1 MADLILPPG
10 LILILAGLL
19 LPLIPR
25 TVGNL
30 LLLAAPLGALAL
42 VWSVPDGVSLT
53 APFLGLTLEFVQA
66 DDLARLFG
74 TVFCIAAFGGG
85 LYAMTQHSTRE
96 LACAFI
102 YAGSALGVV
111 FAGDLV
117 TVFIFW
123 EIMAVTSTVIV
134 WCGGASARNAGLRY
148 AAIHFLGGV
157 LLMAGIAGEL
167 AINGSTDFAAM
178 DLSNAARWMI
188 FAGFLINAG
197 APPFSPWVPD
207 AYPAASWSGA
217 VFLSAFTTK
226 TAVYVLIRGF
236 PGTEILIF
244 IGLFMIFYGIIYAI
258 LENDMRRVLVYSI
271 VNQIGFMLV
280 AIGIGTELA
289 LNGAAAHA
297 FTHII
302 YKATL
307 LMSAGAVMQAVGT
320 SKMSELGG
328 LYKSMP
334 LTAICG
340 LVGAMAIS
348 ALPFTS
354 GYVSKSLL
362 TGAASEAHH
371 ALAWYG
377 LTAASAAAFLYVGLR
392 YPWFTFFDGS
402 KADKSG
408 QDPHITMKLAMVSVC
423 LPLRYLRP
431 CAGSAVRH
439 VARSGHLQTL
449 RSRKDR
455 PAAAIAAVCRVF
467 FLRHIGDASAHSNND
482 TRYRLA
488 LEASGLEFYPGARS
502 DRTGHMAERSR
513 YLGQPHRP
521 DHRTCVCLP
530 WACWSAGTNL
540 ADRFDDLLD
549 DRFARRRPD
558 PCLHLTP
565 FWLNLP
571 Q

>member
-1 MADLILPPG
+1 
-10 LILILAGLL
+10 
-19 LPLIPR
+19 
-25 TVGNL
+25 V
-30 LLLAAPLGALAL
+30 
-42 VWSVPDGVSLT
+42 
-53 APFLGLTLEFVQA
+53 FV
-66 DDLARLFG
+66 
-74 TVFCIAAFGGG
+74 
-85 LYAMTQHSTRE
+85 
-96 LACAFI
+96 
-102 YAGSALGVV
+102 
-111 FAGDLV
+111 
-117 TVFIFW
+117 FW

-134 WCGGASARNAGLRY
+134 WCGGASARKAGLRY

-188 FAGFLINAG
+188 FAGFLVNAG

-236 PGTEILIF
+236 PGTDLLIW
-244 IGLFMIFYGIIYAI
+244 IGLFMIFYGIIFAI

-307 LMSAGAVMQAVGT
+307 LMSAGAVMQAAGT
-320 SKMSELGG
+320 TRMSELGG
-328 LYKSMP
+328 LYRSMP
-334 LTAICG
+334 LTTICA

-371 ALAWYG
+371 ALAWFG

-392 YPWFTFFDGS
+392 YPWFTFFDGA
-402 KADKSG
+402 KAEKTG
-408 QDPHITMKLAMVSVC
+408 NDPHVTMKVSMVLFAFLCVIFGFAPNLLFGM
-423 LPLRYLRP
+423 LPDPVTYKLYSPEKIVLQLQLLFF
-431 CAGSAVRH
+431 AG
-439 VARSGHLQTL
+439 L
-449 RSRKDR
+449 
-455 PAAAIAAVCRVF
+455 VF
-467 FLRHIGDASAHSNND
+467 FL
-482 TRYRLA
+482 TLA
-488 LEASGLEFYPGARS
+488 W
-502 DRTGHMAERSR
+502 
-513 YLGQPHRP
+513 HRP
-521 DHRTCVCLP
+521 TRTITLDFDWFWRGFGLVL
-530 WACWSAGTNL
+530 AKEFDLRSLSAWQGLMNM
-540 ADRFDDLLD
+540 LLGVIQ
-549 DRFARRRPD
+549 RAFARIYA
-558 PCLHLTP
+558 HLGPSGALARTWP
-565 FWLNLP
+565 TGLMTFWTTVLLGAILILAYV
-571 Q
+571 

>member
-25 TVGNL
+25 AAGNAV
-30 LLLAAPLGALAL
+30 LLAAPLGALAL
-42 VWSVPDGVSLT
+42 VWSVPDGVSL
-53 APFLGLTLEFVQA
+53 AVPFLGLSLELVQA
-66 DDLARLFG
+66 DDLARMFG

-85 LYAMTQHSTRE
+85 LYAMTRQRTLE

-117 TVFIFW
+117 TVFIFC

-134 WCGGASARNAGLRY
+134 WCGGVSARNAGLRY

-167 AINGSTDFAAM
+167 ALNGSTDFAAM

-197 APPFSPWVPD
+197 APPFSPWLPD

-236 PGTEILIF
+236 PGTEVLIF
-244 IGLFMIFYGIIYAI
+244 IGLLMIFYGIIFAI
-258 LENDMRRVLVYSI
+258 LENDIRRVLVYSI

-307 LMSAGAVMQAVGT
+307 LMSTGAVMQAVGT
-320 SKMSELGG
+320 TKMSELGG
-328 LYKSMP
+328 LYRSMP

-340 LVGAMAIS
+340 LIGAMAIS

-392 YPWFTFFDGS
+392 YPWFTFFDGR
-402 KADKSG
+402 KADHTG
-408 QDPHITMKLAMVSVC
+408 QDPHITMRLAMVLFAFLCVVFGVAPGLLFGM
-423 LPLRYLRP
+423 LPDPVTYKLYSPEKIVLQLQLLLFAGFVFFATLALHRP
-431 CAGSAVRH
+431 
-439 VARSGHLQTL
+439 ARTITL
-449 RSRKDR
+449 DVDWFWRRLG
-455 PAAAIAAVCRVF
+455 AAAITGLDRGVLSAWQVVMDGAAAMIRRIIERVY
-467 FLRHIGDASAHSNND
+467 A
-482 TRYRLA
+482 
-488 LEASGLEFYPGARS
+488 
-502 DRTGHMAERSR
+502 
-513 YLGQPHRP
+513 YLGPAGP
-521 DHRTCVCLP
+521 LARTWPTGLMTFWTTVLLG
-530 WACWSAGTNL
+530 AVLIL
-540 ADRFDDLLD
+540 AY
-549 DRFARRRPD
+549 
-558 PCLHLTP
+558 T
-565 FWLNLP
+565 
-571 Q
+571 

>member
-408 QDPHITMKLAMVSVC
+408 QDPHITMKLAMVLFAFLCVIFGLAPGLLFGM
-423 LPLRYLRP
+423 LPDPVTYKLYGPEKIVLQLQLLLFAGFSFFATLAMHRP
-431 CAGSAVRH
+431 TATT
-439 VARSGHLQTL
+439 TL
-449 RSRKDR
+449 DIDWLWR
-455 PAAAIAAVCRVF
+455 
-467 FLRHIGDASAHSNND
+467 
-482 TRYRLA
+482 RLGW
-488 LEASGLEFYPGARS
+488 SFIRGL
-502 DRTGHMAERSR
+502 DRTVLAIWQSVLDILASLIGRIIERVYA
-513 YLGQPHRP
+513 YLGPAGP
-521 DHRTCVCLP
+521 LARTWPTGLMTFWTTVLLG
-530 WACWSAGTNL
+530 AVLIL
-540 ADRFDDLLD
+540 AYI
-549 DRFARRRPD
+549 
-558 PCLHLTP
+558 
-565 FWLNLP
+565 
-571 Q
+571 

>member
-1 MADLILPPG
+1 MAELILPPG
-10 LILILAGLL
+10 LVLILAGILMML
-19 LPLIPR
+19 VPR
-25 TVGNL
+25 ALGNIL
-30 LLLAAPLGALAL
+30 LLLAPLGALAL

-53 APFLGLTLEFVQA
+53 ASFLGLTLELVET
-66 DDLARLFG
+66 DDLSRMFG

-85 LYAMTQHSTRE
+85 LYAMTQTRTLE
-96 LACAFI
+96 LASAFI

-117 TVFIFW
+117 TVFVFW

-134 WCGGASARNAGLRY
+134 WCGGASARKAGLRY

-188 FAGFLINAG
+188 FAGFLVNAG

-236 PGTEILIF
+236 PGTDLLIW
-244 IGLFMIFYGIIYAI
+244 IGLFMIFYGIIFAI

-307 LMSAGAVMQAVGT
+307 LMSAGAVMQAAGT
-320 SKMSELGG
+320 TRMSELGG
-328 LYKSMP
+328 LYRSMP
-334 LTAICG
+334 LTTICA

-371 ALAWYG
+371 ALAWFG

-392 YPWFTFFDGS
+392 YPWFTFFDGA
-402 KADKSG
+402 KAEKTG
-408 QDPHITMKLAMVSVC
+408 NDPHVTMKRFHGALRF
-423 LPLRYLRP
+423 PLRHLWF
-431 CAGSAVRH
+431 CTEFVIRH
-439 VARSGHLQTL
+439 VA
-449 RSRKDR
+449 
-455 PAAAIAAVCRVF
+455 
-467 FLRHIGDASAHSNND
+467 
-482 TRYRLA
+482 
-488 LEASGLEFYPGARS
+488 
-502 DRTGHMAERSR
+502 
-513 YLGQPHRP
+513 
-521 DHRTCVCLP
+521 
-530 WACWSAGTNL
+530 
-540 ADRFDDLLD
+540 
-549 DRFARRRPD
+549 
-558 PCLHLTP
+558 
-565 FWLNLP
+565 
-571 Q
+571 

>member
-1 MADLILPPG
+1 
-10 LILILAGLL
+10 
-19 LPLIPR
+19 
-25 TVGNL
+25 
-30 LLLAAPLGALAL
+30 
-42 VWSVPDGVSLT
+42 
-53 APFLGLTLEFVQA
+53 
-66 DDLARLFG
+66 
-74 TVFCIAAFGGG
+74 
-85 LYAMTQHSTRE
+85 
-96 LACAFI
+96 
-102 YAGSALGVV
+102 
-111 FAGDLV
+111 
-117 TVFIFW
+117 
-123 EIMAVTSTVIV
+123 
-134 WCGGASARNAGLRY
+134 GASARKAGLRY

-167 AINGSTDFAAM
+167 AINGSTDFTSM

-236 PGTEILIF
+236 PGTELLIF
-244 IGLFMIFYGIIYAI
+244 IGLFMIFYGILFAI

-307 LMSAGAVMQAVGT
+307 LMSAGAVMQAAGT
-320 SKMSELGG
+320 TKMSELGG
-328 LYKSMP
+328 LYRSMP

-362 TGAASEAHH
+362 TGAASDAHNI
-371 ALAWYG
+371 LAWYG

-392 YPWFTFFDGS
+392 YPWFTFFDGQ
-402 KADKSG
+402 KADRTG
-408 QDPHITMKLAMVSVC
+408 QDPHITMKLAMVLFAFLCVVFGFAPGLLFGM
-423 LPLRYLRP
+423 LPDPVTYKLYGPDKIILQLQLLLFAGFVFFATLALHRP
-431 CAGSAVRH
+431 TNTITLDMDWLWRRLGVSAIT
-439 VARSGHLQTL
+439 GL
-449 RSRKDR
+449 DR
-455 PAAAIAAVCRVF
+455 GILSLWQVLVDAAVAVIRKIIERVY
-467 FLRHIGDASAHSNND
+467 A
-482 TRYRLA
+482 
-488 LEASGLEFYPGARS
+488 
-502 DRTGHMAERSR
+502 
-513 YLGQPHRP
+513 YLGPAGP
-521 DHRTCVCLP
+521 LARTWPTGLMTFWTTVLLG
-530 WACWSAGTNL
+530 AVLIL
-540 ADRFDDLLD
+540 AYI
-549 DRFARRRPD
+549 
-558 PCLHLTP
+558 
-565 FWLNLP
+565 
-571 Q
+571 